1 MKIFSIKN
9 EQIGFFNRPIY
20 CESEAEALSYI
31 QNVLMSDADRALLG
45 LKDQLALYYLGDI
58 DFTTGLITPP
68 MTVSSDPSEFGTT
81 YSKLPVFVCGLLE
94 IFNMIPEDRVP
105 QTAKQLSK
113 RIDNLVEH
121 LDAIDECMKEVKSH
135 DDSCASCRNYR
146 SKAVRPNSR

>member
-45 LKDQLALYYLGDI
+45 LKDQLALFYLGEV
-58 DFTTGLITPP
+58 DFTTGVITSAESP
-68 MTVSSDPSEFGTT
+68 T
-81 YSKLPVFVCGLLE
+81 LVCGLLD
-94 IFNMIPEDRVP
+94 IFNSIPEDRVP

-113 RIDNLVEH
+113 RIEDLASH
-121 LDAIDECMKEVKSH
+121 LDSIDECIKEVKIH
-135 DDSCASCRNYR
+135 DDSCSRCRNYR
-146 SKAVRPNSR
+146 EKAVRSDGR